1 VLTGRDLAGAKPCT
15 RWPLARPP
23 LFLETSLPRVFAAGE
38 GAIAIQLAH
47 EYLAEQ
53 PS

>member
-1 VLTGRDLAGAKPCT
+1 MVEGLSRGPERL
-15 RWPLARPP
+15 REIARA
-23 LFLETSLPRVFAAGE
+23 VGE
-38 GAIAIQLAH
+38 GVIAIQLAH